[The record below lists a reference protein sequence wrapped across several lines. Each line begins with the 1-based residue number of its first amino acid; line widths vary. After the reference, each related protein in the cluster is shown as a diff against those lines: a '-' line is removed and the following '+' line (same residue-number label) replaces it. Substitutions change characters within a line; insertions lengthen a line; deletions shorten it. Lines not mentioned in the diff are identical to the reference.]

1 MVGLYAV
8 VVGISTAVAAS
19 VVVGMNHAAAIAV
32 AIVFANSVLV
42 VVVFVVVVVVVV
54 VIIIIIREVTQINQ
68 LLLFWC
74 FCCPSQWL
82 RCSYL
87 AVHWLLL

>member
-1 MVGLYAV
+1 MIGMVGLYAV

-42 VVVFVVVVVVVV
+42 VVVFVVVVV
-54 VIIIIIREVTQINQ
+54 IIIIIREVTQINQ